1 MLYATRVLCL
11 NQLEGHVDF
20 DIVAEDDSTGIGGHV
35 PGQAKF
41 LTVDLAAD
49 GQAGAGVTPGVFD
62 DAAEFD
68 FKPDV
73 LCGAAD
79 GEVAIYIIR
88 TVVVYIFD
96 SGKNELHLRVVCH
109 VEEIGG
115 FDMTVALFVLGIDGR
130 GVYGERGFCRGK
142 IVAFGSDVGGEG
154 GEGAGHCRDHQV
166 LYFEFDF
173 RVSGVQYPFRCSHKD
188 LF

>member
-11 NQLEGHVDF
+11 NQLEGHVNF
-20 DIVAEDDSTGIGGHV
+20 DIVAEDDSAAIGGHV

-49 GQAGAGVTPGVFD
+49 GQAGAGVAPGVFD

-68 FKPDV
+68 FELDI

-79 GEVAIYIIR
+79 GEVAIYIIG
-88 TVVVYIFD
+88 TVVIYIFD
-96 SGKNELHLRVVCH
+96 SGKNELNLRMVCH

-115 FDMTVALFVLGIDGR
+115 LDMTVAFFVFCPYGG
-130 GVYGERGFCRGK
+130 GGYGE
-142 IVAFGSDVGGEG
+142 
-154 GEGAGHCRDHQV
+154 
-166 LYFEFDF
+166 
-173 RVSGVQYPFRCSHKD
+173 
-188 LF
+188 